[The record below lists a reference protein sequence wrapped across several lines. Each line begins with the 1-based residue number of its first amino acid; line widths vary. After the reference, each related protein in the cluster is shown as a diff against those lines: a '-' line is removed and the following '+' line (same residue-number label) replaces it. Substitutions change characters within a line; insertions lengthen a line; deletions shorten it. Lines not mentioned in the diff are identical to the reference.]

1 MEHVPY
7 DNVVSGIMYYVVGT
21 WPDIAH
27 VMGVLSSYMLTPSK
41 EYWVDVKR
49 VFKYLHGMIDI
60 VIYYNGNSKE
70 VRIYGFIDSEWA
82 GDIDGRQ
89 STSRYVFI
97 LFGGAISWMSRK

>member
-1 MEHVPY
+1 MASTQP
-7 DNVVSGIMYYVVGT
+7 N
-21 WPDIAH
+21 IARA
-27 VMGVLSSYMLTPSK
+27 VGVLRRYMSTLGK
-41 EYWVDVKR
+41 EHWTTIKR